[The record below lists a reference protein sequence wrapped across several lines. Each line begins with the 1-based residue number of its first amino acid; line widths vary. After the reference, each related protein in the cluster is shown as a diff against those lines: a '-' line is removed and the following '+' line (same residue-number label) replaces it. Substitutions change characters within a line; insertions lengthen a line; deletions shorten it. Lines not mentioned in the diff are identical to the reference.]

1 MGTVDIILL
10 ICFIPAIVRGIQ
22 KGFIE
27 QLVAIVAILL
37 GAWLAFKFSTP
48 LSTWASGFISIE
60 PKLLQVLSFIVIVVL
75 AVLILNLLGKLI
87 TSTLKVASLGW
98 VNRLLGLVFAV
109 LKAALVIGLLIFLFD
124 SLNDKWSLIN
134 PDTLNESIVY
144 STLRTGAE
152 NVFPYLK
159 EFINGNFAPAI
170 DAAGAAA
177 DSTAVTGAI
186 L

>member
-1 MGTVDIILL
+1 MGTLDIILL

-22 KGFIE
+22 KGFVE
-27 QLVAIVAILL
+27 QLVAIVSILL

-48 LSTWASGFISIE
+48 LSTWAAGFITLE
-60 PKLLQVLSFIVIVVL
+60 PKVLQVLSFIIIVVL

-87 TSTLKVASLGW
+87 TSTLKVASLSW
-98 VNRLLGLVFAV
+98 INRLLGLVFAL
-109 LKAALVIGLLIFLFD
+109 LKAALVIGLLIYLFD

-134 PDTLNESIVY
+134 PDTLNESVVY

-159 EFINGNFAPAI
+159 EFVTGTAAPAV

-177 DSTAVTGAI
+177 DSTAVIGSI

>member
-1 MGTVDIILL
+1 MGTLDIILL
-10 ICFIPAIVRGIQ
+10 ICFIPAVVRGIQ
-22 KGFIE
+22 KGFVE
-27 QLVAIVAILL
+27 QLVAIVSILL

-48 LSTWASGFISIE
+48 LSVWASGFISLE
-60 PKLLQVLSFIVIVVL
+60 PKTMQVVSFIVIVVL

-87 TSTLKVASLGW
+87 TSTLKIASLSW
-98 VNRLLGLVFAV
+98 LNRLLGLVFAL
-109 LKAALVIGLLIFLFD
+109 LKAALVIGLLIYLFD
-124 SLNDKWSLIN
+124 SVNDKWSLIN

-159 EFINGNFAPAI
+159 DFVTGNATPAI
-170 DAAGAAA
+170 DAAAA

-186 L
+186 I

>member
-1 MGTVDIILL
+1 MGTLDIILL

-22 KGFIE
+22 KGFVE
-27 QLVAIVAILL
+27 QLVAIVALLL

-48 LSTWASGFISIE
+48 LSTWASGFISLE
-60 PKLLQVLSFIVIVVL
+60 PKVLQVVSFIVIVVL

-87 TSTLKVASLGW
+87 TSTLKVASLSW
-98 VNRLLGLVFAV
+98 VNRLLGLVFAL
-109 LKAALVIGLLIFLFD
+109 LKAALVIGLLIYLFD

-159 EFINGNFAPAI
+159 EFISGNAAPAN
-170 DAAGAAA
+170 DAAAAA